1 MNTRDEKTNGGSSN
15 VNGGVGSSP
24 TVREGV
30 SKNEGATKDES
41 VAEDFALTKAAA
53 VRRSR
58 ARDRWLVVV
67 IVAGLAASFA
77 LSRRLDANRPSE
89 DPFASYE
96 ELYVKPDTV
105 RRMSLAF
112 NGLAADWYWLRSLQ
126 YVGRKVDAF
135 KGDFTLDDMK
145 PLGIK
150 SLFPLLDEATT
161 LDPQFMA
168 AYEFGA
174 VVLPSIDR
182 DAAVRLV
189 EKGIRENPNDW
200 RLYQHL
206 GYIHWQ
212 AGRFTEAS
220 EAYAAGARLPGAAKW
235 MNAMAAQMLAHGG
248 SRDVAREMYRR
259 MYEEAGDE
267 QVRTLALRRLAQIDS
282 FDERDAIRRALAD
295 FRARSGRCPT
305 DWREVT
311 QALRA
316 AGLKLDA
323 NGAPLDPSGFPYV
336 LDASACD
343 VKLDERSLIPKR

>member
-1 MNTRDEKTNGGSSN
+1 MTTRDEQTP
-15 VNGGVGSSP
+15 GSSP

-30 SKNEGATKDES
+30 STDKGDANTS
-41 VAEDFALTKAAA
+41 VVADDFALTKAAA
-53 VRRSR
+53 ARRER
-58 ARDRWLVVV
+58 TRDLTLVVV
-67 IVAGLAASFA
+67 IVISLAASFA
-77 LSRRLDANRPSE
+77 LSRRLDANRPPE

-96 ELYVKPDTV
+96 ETYVKPETA
-105 RRMSLAF
+105 RRMSLGF

-182 DAAVRLV
+182 AAAVRLV
-189 EKGIRENPNDW
+189 EKGIGENPNDW

-212 AGRFTEAS
+212 AGRFKEAS
-220 EAYAAGARLPGAAKW
+220 EAYAAGARLAGAPAW
-235 MNAMAAQMLAHGG
+235 MNAMAAQMSAHGG

-259 MYEEAGDE
+259 MKEDASDE
-267 QVRTLALRRLAQIDS
+267 QVKTLARRRLAQIDS
-282 FDERDAIRRALAD
+282 FDQRDTIRRVLAD
-295 FRARSGRCPT
+295 FRARLARCPSN
-305 DWREVT
+305 WREIS
-311 QALRA
+311 QGLRA
-316 AGLKLDA
+316 SGLKVDA
-323 NGAPLDPSGFPYV
+323 NGSPLDPADFAYV
-336 LDASACD
+336 LDAQACD
-343 VKLDERSLIPKR
+343 VKLDERSPIPKR